1 MANQLPTVDD
11 LKRYA
16 VTQPGKYEVTRQSLY
31 DFQTYAA
38 AGQTVLTFFQNPIGQ
53 GGKTRADTNM
63 ENAGQLPN
71 GKNFLITSLE
81 IYLFPG
87 VDPSTEQEDVA
98 ITAPEFVNDVYTVA
112 QSGFLDLFVLSK
124 SYLTEAPLGR
134 FPPKTN
140 LKVDVATA
148 IASEAGT
155 VGTNNLG
162 VDHAYS
168 AFGGRP
174 YFVDPNITLT
184 SNQNFNVTLN
194 WPTAVAL
201 PSGQDARIGIVMDGL
216 LYRFAQ

>member
-1 MANQLPTVDD
+1 MASQLPTVDD
-11 LKRYA
+11 LKKYA

-53 GGKTRADTNM
+53 SGKTRADTNM
-63 ENAGQLPN
+63 ENAGQLPA
-71 GKNFLITSLE
+71 GKNFLITSIE

-87 VDPSTEQEDVA
+87 VDIGTEGTTIAE
-98 ITAPEFVNDVYTVA
+98 TEFANDIYTVA
-112 QSGFLDLFVLSK
+112 KSGYLDLFVLSK

-140 LKVDVATA
+140 LKVDAA
-148 IASEAGT
+148 NSLQYSEAT
-155 VGTNNLG
+155 PSDAERFMATEY
-162 VDHAYS
+162 A

-174 YFVDPNITLT
+174 YFIDPNITLT

-201 PSGQDARIGIVMDGL
+201 PSGQNARIGVVMDGL